1 MAIIRCPECGKEI
14 SDKAKTCIFCGCPIQ
29 EAATTGKVRIKMP
42 NNIVNGWVGLF
53 SSRRAVVRDSKGT
66 ILWTGNH
73 GENACFEVNNQLGS
87 YAKVAKKLHRSS
99 DTVSRY
105 IHEHE
110 AAVNAVRVVID
121 AQNT

>member
-1 MAIIRCPECGKEI
+1 MA
-14 SDKAKTCIFCGCPIQ
+14 
-29 EAATTGKVRIKMP
+29 
-42 NNIVNGWVGLF
+42 
-53 SSRRAVVRDSKGT
+53 KGT
-66 ILWTGNH
+66 RVTQQEKEQMWQLY
-73 GENACFEVNNQLGS
+73 NQLGS

-121 AQNT
+121 AKNT